1 MSEQIPTQNVEHPS
15 EKWGSFYRIF
25 TKLSDK
31 DLLDIQGGLL
41 GQPTSKEIQQVLDQH
56 PSERRNLMKEVIDRI
71 INERLRSSTRIVD
84 GKRIE
89 DDQSYRFET

>member
-1 MSEQIPTQNVEHPS
+1 MSEQIPTQNAEHPS
-15 EKWGSFYRIF
+15 EKWNFFYRIF
-25 TKLSDK
+25 IKLSDK

-41 GQPTSKEIQQVLDQH
+41 GQPTSEKIQRVLDQH
-56 PSERRNLMKEVIDRI
+56 PLERRDLMKEVINRI